1 MKEII
6 ALISM
11 VFTVSVMVGG
21 VISTLSDTIRVNSIE
36 QKAITGDVPNATQ
49 ELGNFAADK
58 TTEAANDAVAGAIL
72 AVIVSFGTAIAGLIY
87 AFIKMLG
94 G

>member
-1 MKEII
+1 
-6 ALISM
+6 M
-11 VFTVSVMVGG
+11 VFTVSVMMGG
-21 VISTLSDTIRVNSIE
+21 VMSTLSDTMRINSIE
-36 QKAITGDVPNATQ
+36 QKAITDDVPNATH

-58 TTEAANDAVAGAIL
+58 TTEAANDAVAGAML

-87 AFIKMLG
+87 AFIRMLG